1 MFKCCTLISINR
13 ISEIQ
18 MNETFLS
25 SLLRTYTK
33 FTSCCA
39 RKKFS
44 TPHTTTIF
52 FKTKRKQTNWLYF
65 QHNYRRMDNTPDE
78 IESTTSL
85 FIFFWFSWITI
96 HSLFCIRFAYN
107 CTAWSTS
114 STGTK
119 LSSYNSINLTLNR
132 GTLLPAYHYNAIRF
146 PKLLKMSYIKK
157 KIWILKKM

>member
-1 MFKCCTLISINR
+1 MKFKWK
-13 ISEIQ
+13 
-18 MNETFLS
+18 TFLS
-25 SLLRTYTK
+25 SLLRASTK

-39 RKKFS
+39 RKIFS

-52 FKTKRKQTNWLYF
+52 FKTKRKTNWLYF
-65 QHNYRRMDNTPDE
+65 QHNYRRMDNAPDE

-96 HSLFCIRFAYN
+96 HSLLCIRFAYN

-146 PKLLKMSYIKK
+146 PKLLKIYYKK
-157 KIWILKKM
+157 QNLAN